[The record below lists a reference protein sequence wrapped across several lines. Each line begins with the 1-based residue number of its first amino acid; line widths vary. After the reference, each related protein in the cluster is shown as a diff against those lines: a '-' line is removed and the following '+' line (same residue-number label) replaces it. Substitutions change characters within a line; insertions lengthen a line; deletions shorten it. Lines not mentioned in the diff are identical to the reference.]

1 MKRLEVYE
9 IRGVAFGSLWLFLG
23 MVARLTF
30 QFIALVLLGRSLNSE
45 QLGFFLAVLSLS
57 QILSHVFELGGYSLT
72 IRDLQ
77 RGEGPRRALENS
89 LALSVRALP
98 LTALL
103 AFVLKMV
110 VFPSAS
116 WVEYIFFVSASLF
129 SNRLVLLVY
138 AAWVGLGRLMWAGV
152 SDVIAGFAFLLA
164 AIMAEF
170 LRESW
175 ALLYFMQS
183 LIVACFALFMAWRAF
198 GPVRVL
204 SGVDRARL
212 TAGVHFAS
220 GSLLQSLT
228 QELDKVLLARLAS
241 PQDVSVYGLA
251 MRLVSVPI
259 FALSALL
266 AAGYPAF
273 FAKGAEGTAAVL
285 RYGIRFFGF
294 ALALSLLAGLTLY
307 WAAPWLTGVLFPTQP
322 RVSEALRLLSILPA
336 LMVPAA
342 VLGNILTGLDRQ
354 KIRVF
359 AQVASLVVSLP
370 LYFLLI
376 PTHGWAG
383 AGYATLSSMGVQSV
397 LMGILVY
404 SITRWGVR

>member
-1 MKRLEVYE
+1 MLT
-9 IRGVAFGSLWLFLG
+9 GSFWLLLG
-23 MVARLTF
+23 QVARLTF
-30 QFIALVLLGRSLNSE
+30 QFIALVLLGRALNSE
-45 QLGFFLAVLSLS
+45 ELGFFLAVLSLS
-57 QILSHVFELGGYSLT
+57 QILSHIFELGGYSLT

-77 RGEGPRRALENS
+77 RGEVPRRALEYS

-98 LTALL
+98 LTVLL
-103 AFVLKMV
+103 VLLLKPV

-116 WVEYIFFVSASLF
+116 WIEYVFFASASLF
-129 SNRLVLLVY
+129 SNRLILLVY
-138 AAWVGLGRLMWAGV
+138 ATWVGLGRLMWAGV

-251 MRLVSVPI
+251 MRLVSIPI
-259 FALSALL
+259 LVLSALL
-266 AAGYPAF
+266 AAAYPTF
-273 FAKGAEGTAAVL
+273 FAKGAEGTTAVL
-285 RYGIRFFGF
+285 RYGIKFLVFT
-294 ALALSLLAGLTLY
+294 LPLSLLTGLALY
-307 WAAPWLTGVLFPTQP
+307 WTAPWLTGVLFPTQP
-322 RVSEALRLLSILPA
+322 KVSDALRLLSISPA
-336 LMVPAA
+336 LMVLAA
-342 VLGNILTGLDRQ
+342 ALGNILTGLDRQ
-354 KIRVF
+354 KIRVSTQ
-359 AQVASLVVSLP
+359 AASLVLSLP

-376 PTHGWAG
+376 PTLGWTG
-383 AGYATLSSMGVQSV
+383 AGYATLFSMGAQSM
-397 LMGILVY
+397 LMGTLVY
-404 SITRWGVR
+404 AISRQGVK